1 MFGWFNGGGGSGVSA
16 NTFNEVQAAVGNDA
30 AATAVPGQGGFA
42 PVSGVGVSGATGG
55 QGGFFGPNFANN
67 AGMVLSGVQAL
78 GSLWNSYQAN
88 KLAKEQVGL
97 QREAF
102 QTNLAN
108 QKQTYNTALEDRIR
122 SRYNTEGRS
131 SSEADQYINEHK
143 L

>member
-1 MFGWFNGGGGSGVSA
+1 MFGWLTGNQ
-16 NTFNEVQAAVGNDA
+16 TQAAADPSGNP
-30 AATAVPGQGGFA
+30 AVTTPGTGAPTVDPVGQGGFM
-42 PVSGVGVSGATGG
+42 GLGE
-55 QGGFFGPNFANN
+55 NFANN
-67 AGMVLSGVQAL
+67 AGTVLSGVQAL

-88 KLAKEQVGL
+88 KLAKEQIGL

-108 QKQTYNTALEDRIR
+108 QKKTYNTALEDRIR

-131 SSEADQYINEHK
+131 SGEADAYVNQHK